1 MLILP
6 EKHRKLFQDPFGEL
20 YRNLDEVIPKILDRV
35 VYAVGDVVTHN
46 LRKKG
51 IIPDIAVVDGY
62 TMRSPCSRVPE
73 IHGECIRVKNP
84 AGTLTDDLIRALEY
98 AVDHPPFTVIVD
110 GEEDLAVIPLVMAAP
125 DGAIILYGQPR
136 QGVVFRVVNSD
147 AKYTA
152 RQFLS
157 HFIRSDS

>member
-1 MLILP
+1 MLTLP

-20 YRNLDEVIPKILDRV
+20 YHNLDEVIPKILGRV

-51 IIPDIAVVDGY
+51 IFPDVAVVDGY
-62 TMRSPCSRVPE
+62 TMRSPCRREPE
-73 IHGECIRVKNP
+73 IHGEYLRVKNP

-110 GEEDLAVIPLVMAAP
+110 GEEDLAVIPLVIAAP

-136 QGVVFRVVNSD
+136 QGVVFRVVNSE

-152 RQFLS
+152 RQLLG